1 VFLQT
6 IEHGRS
12 FDPLK
17 KKDVTTLVGKFC
29 SFLLHDT
36 VSWQTSINYLS
47 SMERQ
52 LETTT
57 RTDLFKREA
66 EWYKRCRR
74 NLHQQFVLQAIKSG
88 KRLEDQ
94 AAMMTLEDLE
104 EMSKAL
110 LLQNRTVALMDRTL
124 LNNQWLSIGRSS
136 DIGNLLF
143 DDLHWLD
150 HFLVIDVTRYDLIA
164 LAPRKCETLTLI
176 DVCRLNVRQQHFRSS
191 ARLENGQSIHSVPS
205 PLAPGRSLQRFTK
218 SALTNHGQQK

>member
-1 VFLQT
+1 LVFFGAEDRLVQHSSNNPHIRATSTAAIPNLKSFELFPTMELDAGDDKTADVIIDLMDMELGESSGKQDASARSKFNVFLQK

-12 FDPLK
+12 FDSLK
-17 KKDVTTLVGKFC
+17 KKDVTTELVGKFC

-36 VSWQTSINYLS
+36 VSWQTSMNYLS
-47 SMERQ
+47 SIKRQ

-88 KRLEDQ
+88 KRLKDQ

-110 LLQNRTVALMDRTL
+110 FLQNRTVALMDRTL
-124 LNNQWLSIGRSS
+124 LNN
-136 DIGNLLF
+136 
-143 DDLHWLD
+143 
-150 HFLVIDVTRYDLIA
+150 
-164 LAPRKCETLTLI
+164 
-176 DVCRLNVRQQHFRSS
+176 
-191 ARLENGQSIHSVPS
+191 
-205 PLAPGRSLQRFTK
+205 
-218 SALTNHGQQK
+218 